1 MATNFNIKSM
11 DENGAVIRLLV
22 DDHLVD
28 CRWPKDMPDTD
39 RMPWI
44 KSVANEYLGNIGK
57 PELIDTDASSTPDT
71 DESDKAGFWARVGG
85 WFS

>member
-11 DENGAVIRLLV
+11 DQSGAVIRILI

-28 CRWPKDMPDTD
+28 CRWPKDMPDSE
-39 RMPWI
+39 RMAWI
-44 KSVANEYLGNIGK
+44 KSVANEYLGNTGHA
-57 PELIDTDASSTPDT
+57 ELIDNEQSTVPDT
-71 DESDKAGFWARVGG
+71 DEPDKAGFWSRVGG